1 MATSLCGL
9 RFALLAAIVAV
20 TFIFTWV
27 FNNTQGSVFMAI
39 LLHGVGPGVT
49 GISEGAV
56 LNTHNTAFTITADVE
71 IGEHGSE
78 GMLAAIGGVTS
89 GRSLYVKDGKPTFYY
104 NFFEV
109 DHARIQSSE
118 TLPMGKAS
126 ARVEFTPV
134 EPGFGKPAE
143 VKLFVNGK
151 QTGNGR
157 VEKTV
162 PVRYSVESFDIG
174 RDTVSPVSKDYK
186 VPFAFQGRIEQVT
199 IEVK

>member
-1 MATSLCGL
+1 LAGL
-9 RFALLAAIVAV
+9 KKF
-20 TFIFTWV
+20 
-27 FNNTQGSVFMAI
+27 SY
-39 LLHGVGPGVT
+39 GPGVT
-49 GISEGAV
+49 GISEAAV
-56 LNTHNTAFTITADVE
+56 LNTHNVPFTITADVE
-71 IGEHGSE
+71 IGDAGGE
-78 GMLAAIGGVTS
+78 GVLAAIGGISS
-89 GRSLYVKDGKPTFYY
+89 GWSLYVKDGKPTFYY

-109 DHARIQSSE
+109 EHARIQSSE
-118 TLPMGKAS
+118 ALPKGKS
-126 ARVEFTPV
+126 SVRVEFTPV
-134 EPGFGKPAE
+134 EPGFGKPAD

-162 PVRYSVESFDIG
+162 PLRYSVEPFDVG